1 MKRGIEG
8 QEMLEEYIKIG
19 AYLKIMCNV
28 AVTASTVIA
37 GDFNKTNPLHRR
49 MERISRDLEQLRSD
63 LEDSMPYDETTIL
76 CNENEIN
83 PLDIFYGYTNLNKV
97 NKEQMQL
104 IYDKFMKKTLESE
117 D

>member
-1 MKRGIEG
+1 MRRGIEG
-8 QEMLEEYIKIG
+8 QKMLEEYIEIG

-49 MERISRDLEQLRSD
+49 MEKISKELEQLRSD

-76 CNENEIN
+76 CNEKQIS
-83 PLDIFYGYTNLNKV
+83 PLDIFYGYTNLNKT
-97 NKEQMQL
+97 NKKQMQMV
-104 IYDKFMKKTLESE
+104 YDKFLKNVLKEE
-117 D
+117 